1 MREITHL
8 KPYKSMDTNEKM
20 AYLDELKNW
29 SENNYVELKKIGNA
43 WEASALKSFDDGLSL
58 LSAFSQAI
66 PFIDSA
72 LKGDARRFIN
82 RMGDYLEMIKKE
94 TNLDKVMTRSSADKT
109 DYIGAVPAIG
119 TDGADGKV
127 TESIKKQIDEIVS
140 QYTDDTRPQHIAEY
154 KHLLSPE
161 LQAKVET
168 IAPLRASQAK
178 HAELA
183 KEMSNHGVKES
194 TVKAECDKA
203 LAYMNQ
209 LIAIYD
215 ACDAEY
221 AAAMAKDKAEAAA
234 QGGKAKPEG
243 EAAPAPES
251 QGEST
256 TTVIDPKKAKGAYT
270 KAEID
275 ALPDS
280 SFKGECKTARIK
292 ANRTYIKRKDVKNK
306 AELSNRIN
314 ELVAWGELT
323 QDDAEA
329 TLLASENPQPEVPGA
344 VASGSDSS
352 DSEGDAE

>member
-1 MREITHL
+1 MRQITHL
-8 KPYKSMDTNEKM
+8 KPYKSMEPNERM
-20 AYLDELKNW
+20 AYLDELNNW
-29 SENNYVELKKIGNA
+29 SENDYVELKKIGNA

-82 RMGDYLEMIKKE
+82 RMGDYLEMIKRE
-94 TNLDKVMTRSSADKT
+94 TNLDKVMTRSSTDKT
-109 DYIGAVPAIG
+109 DHIAAVPGIG
-119 TDGADGKV
+119 TEGPDGKV
-127 TESIKKQIDEIVS
+127 TTATKKQIEEVIS
-140 QYTDDTRPQHIAEY
+140 QYTDDTRPQHISEY

-168 IAPLRASQAK
+168 IAALRASQAK

-183 KEMSNHGVKES
+183 KEMSNKGVKES

-203 LAYMNQ
+203 LAYMKQ

-221 AAAMAKDKAEAAA
+221 NAAMAKNKAEASA
-234 QGGKAKPEG
+234 QAGEDKPEG
-243 EAAPAPES
+243 EVSPEAAGA
-251 QGEST
+251 QAEST
-256 TTVIDPKKAKGAYT
+256 ETVIDPNKAKGSYT

-280 SFKGECKTARIK
+280 AFKGECKTARIK
-292 ANRTYIKRKDVKNK
+292 ANRTYVKRKDVKNK
-306 AELSNRIN
+306 AELSNRIQ
-314 ELVAWGELT
+314 ELVDWGEMT
-323 QDDAEA
+323 SDDAEA
-329 TLLASENPQPEVPGA
+329 ALLSSESNQVEVPQ
-344 VASGSDSS
+344 VAATDSDNT
-352 DSEGDAE
+352 EGEAE

>member
-1 MREITHL
+1 MRQITHL
-8 KPYKSMDTNEKM
+8 KPYKSMEPNERM

-29 SENNYVELKKIGNA
+29 SENDYVELKKIGNA

-82 RMGDYLEMIKKE
+82 RMGDYLDMIKKE
-94 TNLDKVMTRSSADKT
+94 TNLDKVMTRSSTDKT
-109 DYIGAVPAIG
+109 DHIAAVPAIG
-119 TDGADGKV
+119 AEGPDGKV
-127 TESIKKQIDEIVS
+127 TPATKKQIDEVIS
-140 QYTDDTRPQHIAEY
+140 QYTDDTRPQHISEY

-168 IAPLRASQAK
+168 IAALRASQAK

-183 KEMSNHGVKES
+183 KEMSNKGVKES

-221 AAAMAKDKAEAAA
+221 KAAMEKQQKELNSFVET
-234 QGGKAKPEG
+234 KPEG
-243 EAAPAPES
+243 EASPEENGA
-251 QGEST
+251 QGESIE
-256 TTVIDPKKAKGAYT
+256 TVIDPNKAKGSYT

-280 SFKGECKTARIK
+280 AFKGECKTARIK
-292 ANRTYIKRKDVKNK
+292 ANRTYVKRKDVKNK
-306 AELSNRIN
+306 AELSNRIQ
-314 ELVAWGELT
+314 ELVDWGEMT
-323 QDDAEA
+323 SDDAEA
-329 TLLASENPQPEVPGA
+329 ALLSSESNQVEVPQVAATGA
-344 VASGSDSS
+344 SN
-352 DSEGDAE
+352 SEGDAE